1 MSMMFAIL
9 ISILSGFLLGA
20 LWREWRYRPKVNSW
34 KEAMMA
40 WIYLYFWFSPRD
52 EKWHTEY
59 AAGIPDKQLR
69 ESVDLTAR
77 KTLFRIIDP
86 DKKRFPLPEQEVKA
100 A

>member
-1 MSMMFAIL
+1 MSIL
-9 ISILSGFLLGA
+9 SVIVISILSGFLLGA

-52 EKWHTEY
+52 KKWHTEHTT
-59 AAGIPDKQLR
+59 GIPDKQLR

-77 KTLFRIIDP
+77 KKLFRIIDP
-86 DKKRFPLPEQEVKA
+86 NKKRFPLPEQEVKA